1 MKREIKYI
9 IPEEFDG
16 KRVVAFLRGE
26 AKISYRLLK
35 GLKRTENGITLNG
48 EHIRTV
54 DLLHKGDVLKIEIPC
69 PDGEIEP
76 MDIPIDV
83 IYEDD
88 DVIAVNK
95 SPFLACHPTHNH
107 QGDTL
112 ANGLAFYLKS
122 KGRQSVFRAVGRL
135 DKGTSGIVLCALN
148 KHSAAMIPKTA
159 QKEYLAVVN
168 GCPEKSG
175 TINKPIYRPDPMKTL
190 RAVGEEGDR
199 AVTHWETLATDG
211 KISLVRVKLET
222 GRTHQIRVHF
232 ASIGMPLVGD
242 SMYGTDE
249 RGIGHQLLH
258 CAKVSFKHPV
268 TGEDVTIEA
277 SMPEEMEKIVKGLA
291 FKNLPKRKF
300 ETNL

>member
-1 MKREIKYI
+1 MKREIEYI

-35 GLKRTENGITLNG
+35 SLKRTENGITLNG

-54 DLLHKGDVLKIEIPC
+54 DPIHKGDVLKIEIPC

-168 GCPEKSG
+168 GCPEKTG
-175 TINKPIYRPDPMKTL
+175 TIDKPIYRPDPMKTL

-211 KISLVRVKLET
+211 KISLVKVRLET

-249 RGIGHQLLH
+249 HELGHQLLH
-258 CAKVSFKHPV
+258 CAKVRFTHPV
-268 TGEDVTIEA
+268 TGERVTIEA
-277 SMPEEMEKIVKGLA
+277 PMPQDMENIVKTL
-291 FKNLPKRKF
+291 RKI
-300 ETNL
+300 

>member
-1 MKREIKYI
+1 MKREIEYI

-175 TINKPIYRPDPMKTL
+175 TIDKPIYRPDPMKTL

-199 AVTHWETLATDG
+199 AVTHWETLATNG
-211 KISLVRVKLET
+211 KISLVRVRLET

-242 SMYGTDE
+242 GMYGTDE
-249 RGIGHQLLH
+249 HALGHQLLH
-258 CAKVSFKHPV
+258 CAKVSFTHPV
-268 TGEDVTIEA
+268 TGENVTIEA
-277 SMPEEMEKIVKGLA
+277 PMPQDMENIVKTL
-291 FKNLPKRKF
+291 K
-300 ETNL
+300 EI

>member
-1 MKREIKYI
+1 MKREIEYI

-35 GLKRTENGITLNG
+35 SLKRTENGITLNG

-54 DLLHKGDVLKIEIPC
+54 DPIHKGDVLKIEIPC

-168 GCPEKSG
+168 GCPEKTG
-175 TINKPIYRPDPMKTL
+175 TIDKPIYRPDPMKTL

-211 KISLVRVKLET
+211 KISLVKVRLET

-242 SMYGTDE
+242 GMYGTDE
-249 RGIGHQLLH
+249 HELGHQLLH
-258 CAKVSFKHPV
+258 CAKVSFAHPV
-268 TGEDVTIEA
+268 TGERVTIEA
-277 SMPEEMEKIVKGLA
+277 PMPQDMENIVKTL
-291 FKNLPKRKF
+291 RKI
-300 ETNL
+300 